1 MKTAISIPD
10 DLFVRAEQ
18 LAARLGVSRSELYVS
33 AIREYVAAHQNDDVI
48 ERLNAIYDQEPSRL
62 DPALME
68 LQVRSIPPEG
78 W

>member
-10 DLFVRAEQ
+10 DLFATADQ
-18 LAARLGVSRSELYVS
+18 LAARFGVSRSELYVM
-33 AIREYVAAHQNDDVI
+33 AIREYVAEHHYDRVT
-48 ERLNAIYDQEPSRL
+48 ERLNAVYDQEPSGL

-68 LQVRSIPPEG
+68 LQVRSLPAED